1 MLLFSNIQNGP
12 IRENIVIHLFDCLFN
27 CCLRIKCDVLV
38 LNKLKEMA
46 TSLHDTGLGEVDRAE
61 ICKNY

>member
-1 MLLFSNIQNGP
+1 MIAFLTVVYI
-12 IRENIVIHLFDCLFN
+12 
-27 CCLRIKCDVLV
+27 IKCDVLV

-61 ICKNY
+61 ICKNYWN